1 MVKNA
6 ASARNGRPKRICVTH
21 AGASRVLRTGTLHAG
36 SILGRAYRAET
47 ESLRAHLGTAPTLPQ
62 ERLIEQG
69 ARLHLLASMAWAEVL
84 GAGQLIAPGGH
95 AHPAIDVLL
104 RTLREQ
110 RAVLE
115 LLGIER
121 HARQITLPDILS
133 GKADLPEPDPEDEN
147 EHAAQ
152 D

>member
-36 SILGRAYRAET
+36 SILGRAYRAEVGA
-47 ESLRAHLGTAPTLPQ
+47 LRAHLGEVPTLPQ
-62 ERLIEQG
+62 ARLIEQG

-84 GAGQLIAPGGH
+84 GAGQLVAPGGH
-95 AHPAIDVLL
+95 AHPAVDVLL

-115 LLGIER
+115 LLGIGRPVKPVPTLDQYLKER
-121 HARQITLPDILS
+121 YGQES
-133 GKADLPEPDPEDEN
+133 GE
-147 EHAAQ
+147 AAH
-152 D
+152 DH

>member
-6 ASARNGRPKRICVTH
+6 ASARNGRPKRICVAH
-21 AGASRVLRTGTLHAG
+21 GGASKVLRTGTLHAG
-36 SILGRAYRAET
+36 STLGRAYRAEVGA
-47 ESLRAHLGTAPTLPQ
+47 LRAHLGEVPTLPQ
-62 ERLIEQG
+62 ARLIEQG

-84 GAGQLIAPGGH
+84 ASGQLIAPGGH
-95 AHPAIDVLL
+95 AHPAVDILL

-115 LLGIER
+115 MLGVER

-133 GKADLPEPDPEDEN
+133 GAADLPEPEPEGQ
-147 EHAAQ
+147 A
-152 D
+152 